1 MDKESNI
8 AEYLIAFISEYAKA
22 KHISDIMACNMLKDH
37 GILKFLEEHY
47 DIAHTLT
54 FESVV
59 ELVDA
64 KCK

>member
-1 MDKESNI
+1 MDKERNI
-8 AEYLIAFISEYAKA
+8 AEYLIAFISEYAKI
-22 KHISDIMACNMLKDH
+22 KHISDVKACNMLMQH

-54 FESVV
+54 FESVI